1 MRLCSTLGECRLRTK
16 KYLGMIFNRRMSMIK
31 SSKHAAG
38 PFMASTFW
46 VRQFVRENS
55 LVIGY
60 MCLCGLGRRMCSQ
73 PVCMLAR
80 CGALNLLKKLGFLQ
94 YKWFANA
101 TREFFE
107 RHAGC

>member
-1 MRLCSTLGECRLRTK
+1 
-16 KYLGMIFNRRMSMIK
+16 
-31 SSKHAAG
+31 
-38 PFMASTFW
+38 
-46 VRQFVRENS
+46 
-55 LVIGY
+55 
-60 MCLCGLGRRMCSQ
+60 MCSQ